1 MRYAVQLKKDAAN
14 YSGRY
19 VTLVFVNGK
28 HEGDINRPDV
38 VDYLIK
44 TGHQV
49 NKITDESTSVS
60 KKTSRKKK
68 EA

>member
-1 MRYAVQLKKDAAN
+1 MRYAVELKKDAVN
-14 YSGRY
+14 YSGKY

-28 HEGDINRPDV
+28 YEGDIRPDIV
-38 VDYLIK
+38 QYLKSAGHDVKEIVD
-44 TGHQV
+44 TPAP
-49 NKITDESTSVS
+49 E

>member
-1 MRYAVQLKKDAAN
+1 MRYTVALKKDAVN
-14 YSGRY
+14 YSGKY

-28 HEGDINRPDV
+28 YEGDIKPDIV
-38 VDYLIK
+38 QYLKSVGHDVQEIVD
-44 TGHQV
+44 TPAPA
-49 NKITDESTSVS
+49 E